1 MKNIRIKRCIA
12 WFIDW
17 LLCCL
22 PCLLYT
28 ILFAPSLVRPSFSN
42 LLGLFL
48 LVPATFILFVL
59 RDVIFG
65 GRSVGKRIFGLHV
78 IDLRSSAAATNDKK
92 ILRNLFFF
100 LYLVDVFVLLATGQ
114 TIGDRIAGTL
124 VVMEIE

>member
-1 MKNIRIKRCIA
+1 M
-12 WFIDW
+12 
-17 LLCCL
+17 
-22 PCLLYT
+22 
-28 ILFAPSLVRPSFSN
+28 
-42 LLGLFL
+42 
-48 LVPATFILFVL
+48 L

-78 IDLRSSAAATNDKK
+78 IDLCSSAAATNDKK

>member
-1 MKNIRIKRCIA
+1 MKNVRIKRCIA
-12 WFIDW
+12 WGIDW
-17 LLCCL
+17 LLNCL

-28 ILFAPSLVRPSFSN
+28 TLLVPARPSVKDV
-42 LLGLFL
+42 LGLLL

-114 TIGDRIAGTL
+114 TIGDHVAGTL
-124 VVMEIE
+124 VVMEIK